1 MVKHVVMFKMK
12 TFETDLIQN
21 DLKLKFKS
29 ELESLIGIIPQI
41 KSFEVGIN
49 TSESPAAYDLSLIS
63 EFESNE
69 DLDLYRKHPD
79 HARVLEFARQVTIK
93 RRVVDYEV

>member
-12 TFETDLIQN
+12 TFETDMIQN

-29 ELESLIGIIPQI
+29 ELENLINIIPEI
-41 KSFEVGIN
+41 VSFEVGLNI
-49 TSESPAAYDLSLIS
+49 SESPAAYDLVLQS
-63 EFESNE
+63 EFKSMEE
-69 DLDLYRKHPD
+69 LDAYRKHPD
-79 HARVLEFARQVTIK
+79 HARVLEIAKQVTIK